1 MSYLIAKSKI
11 FMSPDLSGNPIK
23 TCNPGFEL
31 DRPPTGFKNF
41 SVPVTF
47 LQDIPCQLM

>member
-1 MSYLIAKSKI
+1 
-11 FMSPDLSGNPIK
+11 
-23 TCNPGFEL
+23 L
-31 DRPPTGFKNF
+31 DRPPTRFKNF

>member
-1 MSYLIAKSKI
+1 
-11 FMSPDLSGNPIK
+11 
-23 TCNPGFEL
+23 L

>member
-1 MSYLIAKSKI
+1 
-11 FMSPDLSGNPIK
+11 
-23 TCNPGFEL
+23 L
-31 DRPPTGFKNF
+31 DPPPTRFKNF